1 MLLPG
6 LGHGMIG
13 RMPVYRSAHQMRR
26 AYDLFALEK
35 DPEIGFGLK
44 LNFCLILQNIICS
57 YVKF

>member
-35 DPEIGFGLK
+35 DPEIGFGFK
-44 LNFCLILQNIICS
+44 IIFFYFVNYDMCQ
-57 YVKF
+57 F